1 VKINKNTLSLSQ
13 QAEGKN
19 PDLLKF
25 PDEMRFV
32 KDASPQNNIHQ
43 VSKTEIIIKFYGHRN
58 LNHTFH

>member
-1 VKINKNTLSLSQ
+1 VKNNKNTLSLSQ

-32 KDASPQNNIHQ
+32 KDASQ
-43 VSKTEIIIKFYGHRN
+43 
-58 LNHTFH
+58 